1 MEMKIQKSYTATDVH
16 VSGEAYRI
24 IKDGPLIH
32 YKSIQELNGKFSLAY
47 EEEIKFLLNEPRGFA
62 GLMGCL
68 VVPPFK
74 SEADAAV
81 IFFDHNG
88 TIPMQYGGVVAVIT
102 ALLECGQLKAKSSG
116 EYRIETISGVIGVA
130 ATMKDDEVKLVK
142 LKNEP
147 CQVVQTNV
155 PVSYLDLKTE
165 VSIVQADHL
174 YVIFDKAELPFEI
187 EMEDLP
193 VINQWGQKAIEALEG
208 KYAFSRV
215 ILLDHSQKSEGKMK
229 TVTFRPDRYI
239 VRSPG
244 FGTLAACSTYLI
256 RNGDISADTTM
267 ENESIFNGK
276 LRAKLSA
283 QFEAGYEYS
292 FSARGFITGM
302 QTYVL
307 DPSDPLF
314 EGFLLK

>member
-1 MEMKIQKSYTATDVH
+1 MKIQKSYTATDVH
-16 VSGEAYRI
+16 VAGEAYRI

-32 YKSIQELNGKFSLAY
+32 YSSIQELNEQFSLAY
-47 EEEIKFLLNEPRGFA
+47 EEEINFLLNEPRGFA

-74 SEADAAV
+74 SKADAAV

-88 TIPMQYGGVVAVIT
+88 TVPMQYGGIAAVIT

-116 EYRIETISGVIGVA
+116 EYILETISGVISVA

-165 VSIVQADHL
+165 VSLVQADHL
-174 YVIFDKAELPFEI
+174 YAIFDKADLPFEI
-187 EMEDLP
+187 KMEDLP
-193 VINQWGQKAIEALEG
+193 VINQWAQKAIDALEG
-208 KYAFSRV
+208 KHAFSRV
-215 ILLDHSQKSEGKMK
+215 ILMDHSQKNEGKIK
-229 TVTFRPDRYI
+229 TVTFRPDCYI

-244 FGTLAACSTYLI
+244 FGTLAACCSYLI
-256 RNGDISADTTM
+256 ENGDIPPDSPI

-276 LRAKLSA
+276 LTAELSA
-283 QFEAGYEYS
+283 QFEAGYEFS

-307 DPSDPLF
+307 DPADPLF
-314 EGFLLK
+314 AGFLLK

>member
-1 MEMKIQKSYTATDVH
+1 MKIQKSYTATDVH
-16 VSGEAYRI
+16 VAGEPYRI

-32 YKSIQELNGKFSLAY
+32 YKSIQELNEKFSLAY

-88 TIPMQYGGVVAVIT
+88 TIPMQHGGVAAVIT

-116 EYRIETISGVIGVA
+116 EYRIETFSGVIGVA
-130 ATMKDDEVKLVK
+130 AAMKDDEVKLVK

-147 CQVVQTNV
+147 CHVVQTKV

-165 VSIVQADHL
+165 VSLVQADHL
-174 YVIFDKAELPFEI
+174 YAIFDKAELPFEI
-187 EMEDLP
+187 KMEDLP

-208 KYAFSRV
+208 KYAF
-215 ILLDHSQKSEGKMK
+215 
-229 TVTFRPDRYI
+229 
-239 VRSPG
+239 
-244 FGTLAACSTYLI
+244 
-256 RNGDISADTTM
+256 
-267 ENESIFNGK
+267 
-276 LRAKLSA
+276 
-283 QFEAGYEYS
+283 
-292 FSARGFITGM
+292 
-302 QTYVL
+302 
-307 DPSDPLF
+307 
-314 EGFLLK
+314 